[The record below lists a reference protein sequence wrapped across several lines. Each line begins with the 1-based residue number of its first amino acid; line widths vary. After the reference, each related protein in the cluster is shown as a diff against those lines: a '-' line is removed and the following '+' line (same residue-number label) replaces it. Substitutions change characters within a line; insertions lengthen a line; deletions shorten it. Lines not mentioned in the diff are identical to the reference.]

1 MNDVCLAL
9 AREGAISRR
18 VGRIGPFRPEWVR
31 RYIGPMA
38 NADKT
43 APKTALTLV
52 DDASPIRLAPP
63 SPFSGHRLPL
73 GNHAGNTGGKKG
85 RSGRKPAEWTILCQ
99 DLATNPSQIR
109 RMKRILKDPNH
120 KHFHQ
125 MQKLVTEY
133 GYGTAP
139 QRIQMSGEL
148 NVNVKDVRSRLGER
162 MSAMGE
168 RIRNANK

>member
-38 NADKT
+38 NDDKT
-43 APKTALTLV
+43 AGKTARTRLAETMG
-52 DDASPIRLAPP
+52 IKLAPP
-63 SPFSGHRLPL
+63 SPLTGAQLPL
-73 GNHAGNTGGKKG
+73 GNHPGNTGGKKG
-85 RSGRKPAEWTILCQ
+85 RSGRKPAEWTVLCQ
-99 DLATNPSQIR
+99 ELASNRGQVKR
-109 RMKRILKDPNH
+109 LKRILKDEHN
-120 KHFHQ
+120 KNFGAIT
-125 MQKLVTEY
+125 KLVTEY
-133 GYGTAP
+133 GFGKAP